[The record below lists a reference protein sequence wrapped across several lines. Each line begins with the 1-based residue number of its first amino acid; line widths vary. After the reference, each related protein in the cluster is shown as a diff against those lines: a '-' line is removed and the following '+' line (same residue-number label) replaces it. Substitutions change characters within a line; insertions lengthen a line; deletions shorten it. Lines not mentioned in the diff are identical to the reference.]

1 MNLTSV
7 LLYVLLT
14 QCSLSCKP
22 LWYESV
28 NTANS
33 FPCVVS
39 VEQVTSE
46 ECNFGTLHRTN
57 RGFRT
62 APVQLG
68 SLSANEML
76 SKVVE
81 NVRMMDEHNC
91 MNPIMKSQGQSWTL
105 LCLKDVKL
113 SDAGTADSGITKH
126 LWLSKWLRIPD
137 LIWIL
142 QSIQW
147 LFLDYKIQ
155 NKYIKIFHRG
165 VVENEDICL
174 KTVYTLLLWTF
185 SCFLFHQNI

>member
-1 MNLTSV
+1 MHANKQGLKWPLGRIAFWWMREQLLLWECWKTVNLTSV

-28 NTANS
+28 NTVNS

-81 NVRMMDEHNC
+81 NVSDGWAQLHESYYE
-91 MNPIMKSQGQSWTL
+91 KSRTKLNFTL
-105 LCLKDVKL
+105 FNGCEIERCWNGSFRHYQTSV
-113 SDAGTADSGITKH
+113 T
-126 LWLSKWLRIPD
+126 
-137 LIWIL
+137 
-142 QSIQW
+142 
-147 LFLDYKIQ
+147 
-155 NKYIKIFHRG
+155 
-165 VVENEDICL
+165 E
-174 KTVYTLLLWTF
+174 
-185 SCFLFHQNI
+185 